1 MTDTFLLPVH
11 FNNQDYEFPAK
22 LLQYGY
28 SIKLEV
34 EIEGQ
39 TVQFEPDEERN
50 WRAVIPYDEIPT
62 ARPLNTGL
70 LQAVA
75 EAIASVTK

>member
-1 MTDTFLLPVH
+1 MNDEFFIPVH

-28 SIKLEV
+28 SVKLEV
-34 EIEGQ
+34 EIESQ
-39 TVQFEPDEERN
+39 TVLFEPDEERN

-62 ARPLNTGL
+62 ARPLNGAL

-75 EAIASVTK
+75 EGIAAITK